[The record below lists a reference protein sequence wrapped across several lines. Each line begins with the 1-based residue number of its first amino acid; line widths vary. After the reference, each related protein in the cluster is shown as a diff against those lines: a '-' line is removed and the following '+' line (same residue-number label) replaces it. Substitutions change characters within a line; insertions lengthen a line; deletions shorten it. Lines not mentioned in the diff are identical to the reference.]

1 MLTAIKER
9 ASGWIAWALV
19 LLISIPFALWG
30 INSYFEGASKIAV
43 ASVNGVDV
51 DEAVYQQAL
60 SEQRRSL
67 VQMMGRNVDAEFF
80 ASRPFKLQV
89 LESLIDS
96 QLQAEYLTDRGYR
109 ITNEQLSERI
119 GAFPAFQSEGRF
131 DPARYEMLLQNAGL
145 SAEGFER
152 QQRQQGA
159 VDQLRIGLRETS
171 LVVPAMT
178 DRAIEL
184 LMQERVAQFTIL
196 ELQPFSE
203 AVQISDDVARGE
215 YEKNR
220 DRYIQPPQMQVDYLA
235 LSVDALAAQAVVT
248 TDAEQAFYDSN
259 TDRFTRPGSRS
270 ASHILISVPR
280 DAQEAEVAK
289 ARDKAQRLANQ
300 GRDGKDFAALAREH
314 SDDPGSAGRGGD
326 LGIIRSGTMAPEF
339 EAAVFELNPG
349 EISDPVRTEYGWH
362 VVMLTDLRESV
373 VSSFADVRSEIRSL
387 LAREWAEDQFM
398 VMAEDFQNMVFE
410 QPGSLEA
417 TADFLGLPIQRT
429 DWFSRNA
436 GEGIATHTVLRE
448 AAFSDEVRVD
458 RMNSEMI
465 EIDSDLLVA
474 VHFADYRDQRQLD
487 FEEVSKEITD
497 YLAAQG
503 AIAGQEDAAN
513 KLVDRLR
520 AGAPWA
526 GVLEEVGLPLYDLPQ
541 DAEDIADPGDQSV
554 AQAVYAAPVPI
565 AGQAVYGGA
574 RLDAG
579 RYAVYR
585 LAEVVSGN
593 PDEINSEE
601 REQIRSLIG
610 ARVGEELYT
619 GASRALRSAANVEV
633 FEENL

>member
-1 MLTAIKER
+1 
-9 ASGWIAWALV
+9 
-19 LLISIPFALWG
+19 
-30 INSYFEGASKIAV
+30 
-43 ASVNGVDV
+43 
-51 DEAVYQQAL
+51 
-60 SEQRRSL
+60 
-67 VQMMGRNVDAEFF
+67 
-80 ASRPFKLQV
+80 
-89 LESLIDS
+89 
-96 QLQAEYLTDRGYR
+96 
-109 ITNEQLSERI
+109 
-119 GAFPAFQSEGRF
+119 
-131 DPARYEMLLQNAGL
+131 
-145 SAEGFER
+145 
-152 QQRQQGA
+152 
-159 VDQLRIGLRETS
+159 
-171 LVVPAMT
+171 MT

-203 AVQISDDVARGE
+203 AVQISDDAARGE

-270 ASHILISVPR
+270 ASHILISVSR

-541 DAEDIADPGDQSV
+541 DAEDIADPDDQSV

-585 LAEVVSGN
+585 LAEVVPGN

>member
-51 DEAVYQQAL
+51 DETVYQQAL

-80 ASRPFKLQV
+80 ASGPFKLQV

-184 LMQERVAQFTIL
+184 LMQKRVAQFTIL

-203 AVQISDDVARGE
+203 AVQISDDAARGE

-270 ASHILISVPR
+270 ASHILISVSR

-497 YLAAQG
+497 SLAAQG

-526 GVLEEVGLPLYDLPQ
+526 GVLEEAGLPLYDLPQ
-541 DAEDIADPGDQSV
+541 DAEDIADPDDQSV

-585 LAEVVSGN
+585 LAEVVPGN

>member
-119 GAFPAFQSEGRF
+119 GAFPAFQSEGHF
-131 DPARYEMLLQNAGL
+131 DPAKYEMLLQNAGL

-203 AVQISDDVARGE
+203 AVQISDDTARGE

-248 TDAEQAFYDSN
+248 AEAEQAFYDSN

-326 LGIIRSGTMAPEF
+326 LGIIRPGTMASEF
-339 EAAVFELNPG
+339 EAAVFELHPG

-373 VSSFADVRSEIRSL
+373 VSPFADVRSEIRSL
-387 LAREWAEDQFM
+387 LSREWAEGQFM

-417 TADFLGLPIQRT
+417 TADFLDLPIQRT
-429 DWFSRNA
+429 GWFSRNA
-436 GEGIATHTVLRE
+436 GEGIATHTVVRE

-526 GVLEEVGLPLYDLPQ
+526 GVLEEAGLPLYDLPQ
-541 DAEDIADPGDQSV
+541 DAEDIADPDDQSV